1 MRLVRKSLLT
11 LCSLLLAVSVL
22 IPQTTVHA
30 ADQKWMNQVWSE
42 YKSYNK
48 KTVNAYNNYQ
58 KQVDKKY
65 QGFYDASHASLDQLE
80 KKVLEDQKQ
89 WDEKLQ
95 ADLEQLKLKYEGNRD
110 LKDKL
115 RQYERFINPS
125 YLNSPMWKYANA
137 ANRNYLNSTLWK
149 LSKEMNEDYLN
160 SLMWTYKKTVD
171 PDYLNS
177 SAWKFSKTV
186 SESYLNSPMWKLRNG
201 SSTSYLNSPMWKYK
215 HGKISKATAK
225 SQYSKLFKEQTTAIS
240 KGNAAR
246 KSEITKMASGT
257 QKKIGELYKETVI
270 TLETRREEALMSISD
285 LRIEITGEGLQW
297 EPLLVKK
304 P

>member
-1 MRLVRKSLLT
+1 MRLMRKSLLT

-22 IPQTTVHA
+22 VPLTTVHA
-30 ADQKWMNQVWSE
+30 ADQKWINQVWSE

-65 QGFYDASHASLDQLE
+65 KAFYNASHASLDQLE

-89 WDEKLQ
+89 WDEKLR

-110 LKDKL
+110 VKDKL
-115 RQYERFINPS
+115 TQYERLINPS
-125 YLNSPMWKYANA
+125 YLNGPMWKYAKA
-137 ANRNYLNSTLWK
+137 ADRGYLNSTLWR

-160 SLMWTYKKTVD
+160 SWMWTYKKTIT
-171 PDYLNS
+171 PSYLNS

-201 SSTSYLNSPMWKYK
+201 SSSSYLNSPMWKYK
-215 HGKISKATAK
+215 QGKISKATAK
-225 SQYSKLFKEQTTAIS
+225 SQYSKLLKEQTTAIS

-257 QKKIGELYKETVI
+257 QKKIDELYKETVVI
-270 TLETRREEALMSISD
+270 LEARREEALKSISD
-285 LRIEITGEGLQW
+285 LRIEIAGEGLQW
-297 EPLLVKK
+297 EALLVEK

>member
-42 YKSYNK
+42 YQSYNK
-48 KTVNAYNNYQ
+48 KTVNAYNTYQ
-58 KQVDKKY
+58 KQADKKY
-65 QGFYDASHASLDQLE
+65 QQFYDESHASLDQLE

-95 ADLEQLKLKYEGNRD
+95 ADLDQLKLKYEGNRD

-115 RQYERFINPS
+115 TQYERFINSS

-137 ANRNYLNSTLWK
+137 ANRHYLNSTLWK

-160 SLMWTYKKTVD
+160 SLMWTYKKTIN
-171 PDYLNS
+171 PGYLNS
-177 SAWKFSKTV
+177 SAWKFNKTV
-186 SESYLNSPMWKLRNG
+186 SETYLNSPMWKLRNG

-240 KGNAAR
+240 KSNAAR
-246 KSEITKMASGT
+246 KSEIEKMASGT
-257 QKKIGELYKETVI
+257 QKKIAELYKETVI
-270 TLETRREEALMSISD
+270 TLETRREEALKSISD

-297 EPLLVKK
+297 EALLVER

>member
-1 MRLVRKSLLT
+1 MRLMRKSLLT
-11 LCSLLLAVSVL
+11 LCSLLLAVSVMVPL
-22 IPQTTVHA
+22 TTVHA
-30 ADQKWMNQVWSE
+30 ADQKWINQVWSE

-48 KTVNAYNNYQ
+48 KTVNAYNHYQ

-65 QGFYDASHASLDQLE
+65 KAFYNASHASLDQLE

-89 WDEKLQ
+89 WDEKLR

-110 LKDKL
+110 VKDKL
-115 RQYERFINPS
+115 TQYERLINPS
-125 YLNSPMWKYANA
+125 YLNGPMWKYAKA
-137 ANRNYLNSTLWK
+137 ADRGYLNSTLWK

-160 SLMWTYKKTVD
+160 SWMWTYKKTIT
-171 PDYLNS
+171 PSYLNS

-201 SSTSYLNSPMWKYK
+201 SSSSYLNSPMWKYK
-215 HGKISKATAK
+215 QGKISKATAK

-257 QKKIGELYKETVI
+257 QKKIDELYKETVVI
-270 TLETRREEALMSISD
+270 LEARREEALKSISD
-285 LRIEITGEGLQW
+285 LRIEIAGEGLQW
-297 EPLLVKK
+297 EALLVEK

>member
-1 MRLVRKSLLT
+1 MRLVRKSVLT

-22 IPQTTVHA
+22 FPQTTVHA

-65 QGFYDASHASLDQLE
+65 KVFYDASHASLDQLE

-95 ADLEQLKLKYEGNRD
+95 ADLDQLKLKYEGNRD

-115 RQYERFINPS
+115 TQYERFINPS
-125 YLNSPMWKYANA
+125 YLNSPMWKYAKA
-137 ANRNYLNSTLWK
+137 ADRDYLNSTLWK

-160 SLMWTYKKTVD
+160 SLMWTYKKTIT
-171 PDYLNS
+171 PSYLNS
-177 SAWKFSKTV
+177 SAWKFSKMV

-215 HGKISKATAK
+215 QGKISKATAK
-225 SQYSKLFKEQTTAIS
+225 SQYSKLLKEQTTAIS

-246 KSEITKMASGT
+246 KSEITKMASDT

-270 TLETRREEALMSISD
+270 TLETRREEALKSISD

-297 EPLLVKK
+297 EALLVEK

>member
-42 YKSYNK
+42 YQSYNK
-48 KTVNAYNNYQ
+48 KTVNAYNTYQ
-58 KQVDKKY
+58 KQADKKY
-65 QGFYDASHASLDQLE
+65 QQFYDESHASLDQLE
-80 KKVLEDQKQ
+80 RTVLEDQKQ

-95 ADLEQLKLKYEGNRD
+95 ADLDQLKLKYEGNRD

-115 RQYERFINPS
+115 AQYERFINPS

-137 ANRNYLNSTLWK
+137 ANRHYLNSTLWK

-160 SLMWTYKKTVD
+160 SLMWTYKKTID

-177 SAWKFSKTV
+177 SAWKFNKTV
-186 SESYLNSPMWKLRNG
+186 SETYLNSPMWKLRNG

-240 KGNAAR
+240 KSNAAR
-246 KSEITKMASGT
+246 KSEIEKMASGT

-270 TLETRREEALMSISD
+270 TLETRREEALKSISD

-297 EPLLVKK
+297 ETLLVER